1 MLNQLFVFQVDDFEE
16 VVIPDVKKSLAKTR
30 EFGKTLV
37 KPASRNI
44 SKKCRRVKKD
54 DINDK
59 NVCEN
64 VIDYDKDRD
73 EDITED
79 TIDRHEEMN
88 GICED
93 MRDNGSKAL
102 ESDEDDEGY
111 MDKINSDSEIREASH
126 DNISLLAKYASDV
139 SNPSSPGSECK
150 SGDNDD
156 PFDEDD
162 MESPGTTQESQV
174 TSASEAASDLS
185 SEALDILPTTSN
197 HSPGSL
203 AQCEN
208 METTEGLD
216 KKPHSEA
223 NGFHAKEVV
232 VLKQEAENSS
242 SSERTCSTNV
252 AEEVCTERSSVIDK
266 NECSNDLGKRISAN
280 NLEVDKDGKSVIIWT
295 RLVSLYWSIVRRYLQ
310 AFSPD
315 IERGRPISG
324 KVTTPISGRSEKP
337 PP

>member
-44 SKKCRRVKKD
+44 SRKCRRVKKD

-88 GICED
+88 GICDD
-93 MRDNGSKAL
+93 MRDSSGKAL

-111 MDKINSDSEIREASH
+111 MDKVNSDSEIREVSH
-126 DNISLLAKYASDV
+126 DNVSLLTKYASDV

-156 PFDEDD
+156 PFDEDY

-185 SEALDILPTTSN
+185 NEALDTPTSN

-208 METTEGLD
+208 METTEGND

-223 NGFHAKEVV
+223 HDFHAKEAV
-232 VLKQEAENSS
+232 VLKQQTEESS
-242 SSERTCSTNV
+242 SSQRTCSTNV
-252 AEEVCTERSSVIDK
+252 AEEVCAERSDK
-266 NECSNDLGKRISAN
+266 DECSNDLGRRISAN
-280 NLEVDKDGKSVIIWT
+280 NLEVDEDGKSVIVWT
-295 RLVSLYWSIVRRYLQ
+295 RLVSLY
-310 AFSPD
+310 
-315 IERGRPISG
+315 
-324 KVTTPISGRSEKP
+324 
-337 PP
+337 